1 MSGPAERTIPGH
13 TVAVQTDLPFSGL
26 TSFGGPFLSKFQ
38 VSQMQHPL
46 LENMTFVD
54 TTGVVCGENQP
65 RNYDFT
71 GVISWFAAKCDI
83 ILLLFDPQ
91 KLDISDEFEQI
102 ISSLQGYEDKIRVI
116 LNKADQVDNKQL
128 RKVYGALMW
137 SLGKVLSTP
146 KAPRVYIGS
155 FGDKP
160 EHEAAAGH
168 LALVQ
173 NHFMCEINR
182 LERLSEKVS
191 SSSCADKQLIK
202 VREEAEEFIKIV
214 RKELDVLTDSS
225 VKAKA
230 AFIELKKK
238 YEDDKE
244 QVEKIKADYKDA
256 CNDCSATN
264 AKKENMKNEF
274 LDRFALIGDCLSD
287 TDYAVTTDVFLSDPM
302 RLSCYCRTSVENF
315 MTRWNKDEV
324 LRRHYAEFNES
335 STMYRFGDE
344 LNT

>member
-54 TTGVVCGENQP
+54 TPGVVCGENQP

-71 GVISWFAAKCDI
+71 GVISWFAAKCDV

-155 FGDKP
+155 FDKKP
-160 EHEAAAGH
+160 EHEAAAGNDFEQEQDDLLLDLEDVPKKACDRKINDFVKRARSAKIH
-168 LALVQ
+168 SYIISQLMKDMPPLVG
-173 NHFMCEINR
+173 
-182 LERLSEKVS
+182 
-191 SSSCADKQLIK
+191 
-202 VREEAEEFIKIV
+202 
-214 RKELDVLTDSS
+214 
-225 VKAKA
+225 KAKA
-230 AFIELKKK
+230 KKKLIHDLEKLFAKVRKQYGFPAGDFPSVEQFREVLNRHNFADFGKLDLKMIQAVDEMLSNDIPQLLKKFQTL
-238 YEDDKE
+238 Y
-244 QVEKIKADYKDA
+244 
-256 CNDCSATN
+256 
-264 AKKENMKNEF
+264 
-274 LDRFALIGDCLSD
+274 G
-287 TDYAVTTDVFLSDPM
+287 
-302 RLSCYCRTSVENF
+302 
-315 MTRWNKDEV
+315 
-324 LRRHYAEFNES
+324 
-335 STMYRFGDE
+335 
-344 LNT
+344 